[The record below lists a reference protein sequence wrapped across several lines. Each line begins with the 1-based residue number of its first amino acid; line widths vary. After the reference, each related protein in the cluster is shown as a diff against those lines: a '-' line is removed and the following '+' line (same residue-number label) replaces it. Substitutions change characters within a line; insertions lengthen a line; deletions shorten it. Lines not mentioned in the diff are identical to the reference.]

1 MKPDNNTPP
10 RRPASS
16 NRNKSGHSPKNL
28 VFYAVL
34 IIFAVAIFG
43 LIKREGQSAEISF
56 SELVNQVNQGKVAK
70 IVESGSNLSVYMKNS
85 QGQAEQSP
93 SKVSRIPSG
102 ASASEQGLKL
112 SKTKY
117 VVVPPDNTSDII
129 WNIASIVVPVLLM
142 LLLFAWMMRQAG
154 AQNNQS
160 LSFGKSKAKLYG
172 MDRTKTKFSEIA
184 GNDNAKQDLAEVV
197 DFLRHPRKFLGLGAK
212 IPKGVL
218 LVGPPGTGKT
228 MMARAVAGEAGV
240 PFFSISGSEFVEMF
254 VGVGASRV
262 RDLFDKAK
270 KNAPCIIFID
280 EIDAVGRRR
289 GSGMGG
295 GHDEREQTLNQILV
309 EMDGFEKDQ
318 NVIVLAATNRADV
331 LDPALLRPG
340 RFDRRVNITLPE
352 RQDRLAILKVHF
364 REKPTNADVDLNAL
378 AAKTAGMSGA
388 DLANIANEAA
398 IRAARLDKKE
408 IDNSDVTEA
417 LEKVA
422 IGPERRSNIMREKD
436 KIMTAYHEGGHALVA
451 QVLPDSDNVHKV
463 TIIPRGATGGVTW
476 TIPEH
481 DRPYTSMSEYKDEL
495 ARAMGG
501 RIAEEVI
508 YGRDHVTSG
517 ASSDLRHATAI
528 GRDMVIEQ
536 GMGTR
541 LSDQSFHEDE
551 GGLMMDRITREK
563 PYSDKTAE
571 EIDQEIRDLIEEA
584 TRRARDIIKTNRAL
598 LEKLKD
604 ALLEHETLDADEVA
618 TILDGMVL
626 PETAKLY

>member
-1 MKPDNNTPP
+1 MKLDNNTPP

-43 LIKREGQSAEISF
+43 LIKREGQLAEISF

-218 LVGPPGTGKT
+218 LVG
-228 MMARAVAGEAGV
+228 
-240 PFFSISGSEFVEMF
+240 
-254 VGVGASRV
+254 
-262 RDLFDKAK
+262 L
-270 KNAPCIIFID
+270 
-280 EIDAVGRRR
+280 R
-289 GSGMGG
+289 G
-295 GHDEREQTLNQILV
+295 
-309 EMDGFEKDQ
+309 
-318 NVIVLAATNRADV
+318 
-331 LDPALLRPG
+331 
-340 RFDRRVNITLPE
+340 
-352 RQDRLAILKVHF
+352 
-364 REKPTNADVDLNAL
+364 
-378 AAKTAGMSGA
+378 
-388 DLANIANEAA
+388 
-398 IRAARLDKKE
+398 
-408 IDNSDVTEA
+408 
-417 LEKVA
+417 
-422 IGPERRSNIMREKD
+422 
-436 KIMTAYHEGGHALVA
+436 
-451 QVLPDSDNVHKV
+451 
-463 TIIPRGATGGVTW
+463 
-476 TIPEH
+476 
-481 DRPYTSMSEYKDEL
+481 
-495 ARAMGG
+495 
-501 RIAEEVI
+501 
-508 YGRDHVTSG
+508 
-517 ASSDLRHATAI
+517 
-528 GRDMVIEQ
+528 
-536 GMGTR
+536 
-541 LSDQSFHEDE
+541 
-551 GGLMMDRITREK
+551 
-563 PYSDKTAE
+563 
-571 EIDQEIRDLIEEA
+571 
-584 TRRARDIIKTNRAL
+584 RARR
-598 LEKLKD
+598 
-604 ALLEHETLDADEVA
+604 
-618 TILDGMVL
+618 
-626 PETAKLY
+626 